1 MTYTRFKELA
11 MNPATRKQE
20 IMKILYQNQ
29 TAQVIDL
36 ARSLDVSKVTIRTDL
51 DELENKG
58 LLVRTYGGAVLPEQM
73 NQRRLVSNTINEFAP
88 QKIAVA
94 KKAASFVQQ
103 GQNIIIDNGSTTVHM
118 ARFLQDIPI
127 TVTTSSLL
135 VMQELMHYE
144 KIDLIMAG
152 GILRRPSMGLMGN
165 ISKDF
170 YRQIHAEW
178 FFLGASGYTVAQG
191 VFCSNLIEADTKKSM
206 IQSADK
212 ICLLVDSSKM
222 EHSSLARVCDW
233 SSIDYLITDAIS
245 SEVQAK
251 IEEAGV
257 TVILAEV
264 E

>member
-1 MTYTRFKELA
+1 
-11 MNPATRKQE
+11 
-20 IMKILYQNQ
+20 MKILLQNQ
-29 TAQVIDL
+29 TVQVIDL
-36 ARSLDVSKVTIRTDL
+36 ARNLEVSKVTIRTDL
-51 DELENKG
+51 DELENRG
-58 LLVRTYGGAVLPEQM
+58 LLVRTYGGAVLPEQQ
-73 NQRRLVSNTINEFAP
+73 NQRRHIANTIKEFAP
-88 QKIAVA
+88 QKTAIA
-94 KKAASFVQQ
+94 KKAASFVRQ

-118 ARFLQDIPI
+118 SQFLQDFPI

-135 VMQELMHYE
+135 VMQELMHCE

-170 YRQIHAEW
+170 YRQIHADW

-222 EHSSLARVCDW
+222 EHTSLARVCDW
-233 SSIDYLITDAIS
+233 GSVDMLITDTIHAD
-245 SEVQAK
+245 VQSK

-257 TVILAEV
+257 TVIVTES

>member
-1 MTYTRFKELA
+1 

-20 IMKILYQNQ
+20 ILKILHQNQ
-29 TAQVIDL
+29 SVEVIDL
-36 ARSLDVSKVTIRTDL
+36 ARNLEVSKVTIRTDL
-51 DELENKG
+51 DELENRG
-58 LLVRTYGGAVLPEQM
+58 LLVRTYGGAVLPEQQD
-73 NQRRLVSNTINEFAP
+73 QRRLVANTIKELAP
-88 QKIAVA
+88 QKTAIA
-94 KKAASFVQQ
+94 KKAASFVQP
-103 GQNIIIDNGSTTVHM
+103 GQNIIIDNGSTAVHM
-118 ARFLQDIPI
+118 AQFLRDIPI

-152 GILRRPSMGLMGN
+152 GILRRPVMGLMGN
-165 ISKDF
+165 IAKDF
-170 YRQIHAEW
+170 YRQIHADW

-212 ICLLVDSSKM
+212 ICLLADSSKM
-222 EHSSLARVCDW
+222 EHTSLARVCDW
-233 SSIDYLITDAIS
+233 SSIDILVTDSIKADVRS
-245 SEVQAK
+245 Q

-257 TVILAEV
+257 TVIVTES

>member
-1 MTYTRFKELA
+1 
-11 MNPATRKQE
+11 MNPAARKQE
-20 IMKILYQNQ
+20 IMKILNQNQ
-29 TAQVIDL
+29 TVQVIDL

-58 LLVRTYGGAVLPEQM
+58 LLVRTYGGAVLPEQLS
-73 NQRRLVSNTINEFAP
+73 QSRHVSNTIKEFAS
-88 QKIAVA
+88 QKTAIA
-94 KKAASFVQQ
+94 KKAASFVQP
-103 GQNIIIDNGSTTVHM
+103 GQNVIIDNGSTTVHM
-118 ARFLQDIPI
+118 TQFLQNFPF
-127 TVTTSSLL
+127 TVTTCSLL

-152 GILRRPSMGLMGN
+152 GILRRPVMGLMGN

-170 YRQIHAEW
+170 FRQIHADW

-191 VFCSNLIEADTKKSM
+191 VFCSNLIEADTKKTM

-233 SSIDYLITDAIS
+233 SSVDFLITDAINAD
-245 SEVQAK
+245 VQAK

-257 TVILAEV
+257 TVIVV
-264 E
+264 ESE

>member
-1 MTYTRFKELA
+1 

-20 IMKILYQNQ
+20 IIKILHLNQ
-29 TAQVIDL
+29 SVEVIDL
-36 ARSLDVSKVTIRTDL
+36 ARNLEVSKVTIRTDL
-51 DELENKG
+51 DELEKKG
-58 LLVRTYGGAVLPEQM
+58 LLVRTYGGAVLPEQ
-73 NQRRLVSNTINEFAP
+73 QDQKRLVANTIKELAP
-88 QKIAVA
+88 QKTAIA

-103 GQNIIIDNGSTTVHM
+103 GQNIIIDNGSTAVHM
-118 ARFLQDIPI
+118 AQFLLDIPI

-152 GILRRPSMGLMGN
+152 GILRRPVMGLMGN
-165 ISKDF
+165 IAKDF
-170 YRQIHAEW
+170 YRQIHADW

-222 EHSSLARVCDW
+222 EHTSLARVCDW
-233 SSIDYLITDAIS
+233 SSIDILITDSIKAD
-245 SEVQAK
+245 VQSQ

-257 TVILAEV
+257 TVIVTES

>member
-1 MTYTRFKELA
+1 

-20 IMKILYQNQ
+20 IMKVLHQNQ
-29 TAQVIDL
+29 TVQVIDL

-51 DELENKG
+51 DELENRG
-58 LLVRTYGGAVLPEQM
+58 VLVRTYGGAVLPEQQD
-73 NQRRLVSNTINEFAP
+73 QRRFVANTLKEFAP
-88 QKIAVA
+88 QKTAIA
-94 KKAASFVQQ
+94 KKGASFVLQ

-118 ARFLQDIPI
+118 AQFLQDINL

-165 ISKDF
+165 IAKDF
-170 YRQIHAEW
+170 YRQIHADW

-191 VFCSNLIEADTKKSM
+191 VFCSNLIEADTKKAM

-212 ICLLVDSSKM
+212 ICLLADSSKM

-233 SSIDYLITDAIS
+233 SSIDMFITDSITA
-245 SEVQAK
+245 EVQSK

-257 TVILAEV
+257 TVIVAE
-264 E
+264 EQ